1 MNVEIQQRKKIQV
14 QELYKETLAQQKRH
28 KATKAIKSC
37 LPASESCDDEA
48 FSSNGSVKILFVSK
62 TGELAE
68 EKAIEAIESGIDAR
82 SAGLNPDSLVVLN
95 NELIEW
101 ADKVEVLK

>member
-1 MNVEIQQRKKIQV
+1 M
-14 QELYKETLAQQKRH
+14 
-28 KATKAIKSC
+28 
-37 LPASESCDDEA
+37 
-48 FSSNGSVKILFVSK
+48 KILFVSK

-68 EKAIEAIESGIDAR
+68 QKAIEAIEAGIDAR